1 MGRSSRDVRTSEGG
15 SCSTASVNHCGSSTA
30 AEGGFSRMNRK
41 SHVELRARARYARQ
55 DKLAGMDKAVSTSR
69 IPQRSLRSH
78 HSSLDRQRYT
88 NSTEV
93 IASSSSSSSSSSASS
108 TVERVKAVLPA
119 RIDPH
124 LPPLHTYDPFF
135 VCLFNFFVCLIF
147 YLPESFES
155 FHKDKNFDESP
166 LRMSKKSSRISNP
179 VKGSKKNLGNDPTV
193 ELSRRK
199 LSEPVPVR
207 SVDGR
212 RRNSSGGAAI
222 TTASAGGCNSSSG
235 GGGGSFRN
243 RLVQRSRT
251 VEERSRICC
260 GRMAASAG
268 GWRSEKRRASLDAT
282 AHSTVRRRCLRCR
295 DKGQFFINFNQHF
308 IELIN

>member
-15 SCSTASVNHCGSSTA
+15 SCSTASVNHCGSSSA

-124 LPPLHTYDPFF
+124 LPPLHTYGPFF
-135 VCLFNFFVCLIF
+135 YCLFNFFFICQ
-147 YLPESFES
+147 
-155 FHKDKNFDESP
+155 
-166 LRMSKKSSRISNP
+166 
-179 VKGSKKNLGNDPTV
+179 NL
-193 ELSRRK
+193 LSRSIK
-199 LSEPVPVR
+199 
-207 SVDGR
+207 
-212 RRNSSGGAAI
+212 I
-222 TTASAGGCNSSSG
+222 
-235 GGGGSFRN
+235 
-243 RLVQRSRT
+243 
-251 VEERSRICC
+251 RIL
-260 GRMAASAG
+260 M
-268 GWRSEKRRASLDAT
+268 KVL
-282 AHSTVRRRCLRCR
+282 
-295 DKGQFFINFNQHF
+295 
-308 IELIN
+308 